1 MVGCTHS
8 PASPQLPSGQR
19 FSQWALRAGLV
30 LLPVLCVLVLSF
42 SSANAANTPAAQ
54 SIIHGLD
61 YLAVDYPGVISNGE
75 IVNAEEYAE
84 QKEIAA
90 HTLSQLQSLPASSEK
105 STLLQLMADIQQAV
119 ANKVPGEKVVTL
131 SRKMAAIVM
140 ETYDVELAPTHTPDL
155 AKGQQL
161 FQTHCAQCHGVA
173 GFGDGPMAKGLE
185 PAPANFHNKE
195 RQAQRSVFGL
205 FNTISLGVDGTAM
218 RAFTELSAEQRWDL
232 AFYVSNFASTND
244 AVAAGK
250 RVWQQGKQQQLFPD
264 LKSLTQLTMQ
274 DVRQRAGEEGVQ
286 LMAYLRQ
293 NPALI
298 QPSPMAPLDTSL
310 SHLRESLSQYQ
321 AGNHNQAYK
330 SAVAAY
336 LEGFELV
343 ERKLDTVAPDLRTN
357 IEKQLMAYRGLLKK
371 KGAGEQ
377 VKNQYQAITFL
388 MAEAR
393 KQLQTKVTTASP
405 GVSFFAAAL
414 ILLREGLEAILVLA
428 AIIALLAKMERR
440 DAIRYIHF
448 GWLGALVLG
457 GLTWLVS
464 EHVIPISG
472 AHREITEGAT
482 ALIAAAMLLYV
493 GFWLHNQA
501 HSQRWQ
507 QFIRHKI
514 TSNLNQSTFWGLS
527 FIAFVAVYREV
538 FETILFYRSMWLSAD
553 TSEHG
558 YMVSGIVIAA
568 VTLLILA
575 WLIMKFS
582 VRLPLKQF
590 FKINTVLMFILAVI
604 FAGKGIAA
612 LQEAGVFPY
621 NPVNFFRID
630 LLGIY
635 PNLESLGVQLLLVLG
650 VGLWWLKSYL
660 RTRRLDSVNI

>member
-1 MVGCTHS
+1 VF
-8 PASPQLPSGQR
+8 L
-19 FSQWALRAGLV
+19 
-30 LLPVLCVLVLSF
+30 LSF
-42 SSANAANTPAAQ
+42 GSANAANAPAAQ

-61 YLAVDYPGVISNGE
+61 YLAVDYPSVISNGD
-75 IVNAEEYAE
+75 IVNAGEYAE

-90 HTLSQLQSLPASSEK
+90 HTMSQLQSLPASSEK
-105 STLLQLMADIQQAV
+105 STLLQLMADIQQAIN
-119 ANKVPGEKVVTL
+119 NKVAGEQVVKL
-131 SRKMAAIVM
+131 SRKMATIVM
-140 ETYDVELAPTHTPDL
+140 ATYDVELAPTRTPDL

-161 FQTHCAQCHGVA
+161 FQTHCASCHGVN
-173 GFGDGPMAKGLE
+173 GFGDGPMAKELE
-185 PAPANFHNKE
+185 PAPANFHDKE
-195 RQAQRSVFGL
+195 RQEQRSLLGL

-232 AFYVSNFASTND
+232 AFYVSNFASSEAD
-244 AVAAGK
+244 LAAGE
-250 RVWQQGKQQQLFPD
+250 RVKKQGKQQQLFPD
-264 LKSLTQLTMQ
+264 LQSLTKLTMQ
-274 DVRQRAGEEGVQ
+274 DARKLAGEEGAQ

-293 NPALI
+293 NPDLI
-298 QPSPMAPLDTSL
+298 QNSPLAPLDISL
-310 SHLRESLSQYQ
+310 THLRESLSQYQ
-321 AGNHNQAYK
+321 AGHHKDAYK

-343 ERKLDTVAPDLRTN
+343 ERRLDTVAPELRTN
-357 IEKQLMAYRGLLKK
+357 IEKQLMAYRTLLKK
-371 KGAGEQ
+371 SGVSEQ
-377 VKNQYQAITFL
+377 VKNQYQAITGL
-388 MAEAR
+388 MEEAR
-393 KQLQTKVTTASP
+393 QQLQKKVTTASP

-428 AIIALLAKMERR
+428 AIIALLAKMQRR
-440 DAIRYIHF
+440 DAIRYIHI
-448 GWLGALVLG
+448 GWVSALVLG

-464 EHVIPISG
+464 EHLIPISG

-501 HSQRWQ
+501 HSKRWQ
-507 QFIRHKI
+507 QYIRSKI

-527 FIAFVAVYREV
+527 FIAFMAVYREV

-553 TSEHG
+553 TSEHS
-558 YMVSGIVIAA
+558 YMVFGIVIAA
-568 VTLLILA
+568 AALVILA

-590 FKINTVLMFILAVI
+590 FKINTVLMFVLAVI

-660 RTRRLDSVNI
+660 RDRRLDSVKV